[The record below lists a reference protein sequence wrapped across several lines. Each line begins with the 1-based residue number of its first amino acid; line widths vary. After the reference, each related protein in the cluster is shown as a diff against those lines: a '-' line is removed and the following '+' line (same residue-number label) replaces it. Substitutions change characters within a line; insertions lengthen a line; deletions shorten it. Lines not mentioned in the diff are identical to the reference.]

1 MSEHINPY
9 TSDKKKP
16 KIMELYKKGNFPK
29 SGETPKKVNLATAD
43 ELDKVSLATRMD
55 FAKKLS
61 KKYTT
66 TLSNVTITIPS
77 DCRHVELLPLSSL
90 NIFDTS
96 NPGKSIR
103 DEKFLQD
110 FESRLEKTETGVE
123 KVVVFAGDLF
133 GWQWKMSELTKAD
146 ITDDNKVLWF
156 GINLRQKEIIKITK
170 RLLKSDAHIVFMRGA
185 QENNIMK
192 VLDGRD
198 VIQEI
203 IDTLKTDEKLD
214 TSKLYYV
221 NEGVQEIVQFERV
234 NSKGKLMHY
243 PVELRT
249 NNALSKATSVSGY
262 LAASIKNNGPKFP
275 NVFSIDFNGN
285 VTGLIDAD
293 HYSMS
298 SVKVYNETPKGKKP
312 TLASKTHDE
321 LTLTLEDDGTI
332 SKTYGG
338 SMFLETPDPA
348 ELKLAEQLERNRCLY
363 DLVESKIKDD
373 KIKVYETITKRK

>member
-1 MSEHINPY
+1 MSVNPY
-9 TSDKKKP
+9 TSEKKKP
-16 KIMELYKKGNFPK
+16 IIIDMYKKGNFPK
-29 SGETPKKVNLATAD
+29 NGKKPKKVNLVTAD
-43 ELDKVSLATRMD
+43 ELSKTKLANSSDFSQKLKSKQTANTSKVIIHIDDTC
-55 FAKKLS
+55 
-61 KKYTT
+61 
-66 TLSNVTITIPS
+66 NHI
-77 DCRHVELLPLSSL
+77 ELLPLSSL

-103 DEKFLQD
+103 DSKFLSQ
-110 FESRLEKTETGVE
+110 FEKKLNKENGVE
-123 KVVVFAGDLF
+123 KVVILAGDLF
-133 GWQWKMSELTKAD
+133 GWQWKLSELNKAD
-146 ITDDNKVLWF
+146 ITSNNKVLWF
-156 GINLRQKEIIKITK
+156 GINLRQKELIKITK
-170 RLLKSDAHIVFMRGA
+170 RLLKTDAHIIFMRGA
-185 QENNIMK
+185 QENEIMK

-203 IDTLKTDEKLD
+203 IDILKADEKIS
-214 TSKLYYV
+214 TSKLDYV
-221 NEGVQEIVQFERV
+221 NEGVQEIIQFEKV
-234 NSKGKLMHY
+234 NSKGKLMYY

-262 LAASIKNNGPKFP
+262 LSASIKNNGSKFP

-332 SKTYGG
+332 SKAYGS
-338 SMFLETPDPA
+338 SMFLDTPDPA
-348 ELKLAEQLERNRCLY
+348 ELKLAEQLEKNRCLY
-363 DLVESKIKDD
+363 DLVESKIKED
-373 KIKVYETITKRK
+373 KIETYKTIAKRK